1 MWRVPLG
8 QEGAIERPVH
18 IARVCTQ
25 YYGMASRSFTE
36 NGHLGPKVWS
46 FHSGVVL
53 CVLTLSLRVW
63 ISKRQK
69 KQSEKCIRFNVL
81 QDWRATESKLYTWS
95 WWQCDQYLPD
105 GPVSC
110 SMVLTSALHSCF
122 FLLFLCLPKHSS
134 LSFTTSVEFISSHLP
149 CTGNLTQNDE
159 MQILCRVD
167 LFVCR
172 VTN

>member
-1 MWRVPLG
+1 MGWQASLSQRMEIWG
-8 QEGAIERPVH
+8 QRYGL
-18 IARVCTQ
+18 CTVELF
-25 YYGMASRSFTE
+25 YASWFSTC
-36 NGHLGPKVWS
+36 NM
-46 FHSGVVL
+46 
-53 CVLTLSLRVW
+53 W

-69 KQSEKCIRFNVL
+69 KQSKKCIRINVL
-81 QDWRATESKLYTWS
+81 QEWRATENKLYTWG

-105 GPVSC
+105 GSISC

-122 FLLFLCLPKHSS
+122 FLIFMRLPKHSS

-149 CTGNLTQNDE
+149 CTENLTQNDE